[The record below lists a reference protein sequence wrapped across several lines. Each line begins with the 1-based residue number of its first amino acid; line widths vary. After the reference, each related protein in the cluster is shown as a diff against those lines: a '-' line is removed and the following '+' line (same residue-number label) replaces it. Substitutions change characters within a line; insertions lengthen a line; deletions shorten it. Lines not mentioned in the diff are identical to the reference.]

1 MTAAGDVGNQD
12 EEDEPISLGGDDDWE
27 DERDLGPG
35 EFDRDLM
42 DGSWEQQYYSGRLR
56 SMDWRTITIA
66 LGLLAL
72 IGMVVPL
79 FMVFL
84 N

>member
-1 MTAAGDVGNQD
+1 MTAVGDTCD
-12 EEDEPISLGGDDDWE
+12 EDEDDGPISLGGDESWE

-56 SMDWRTITIA
+56 TMDWRNITVA

-72 IGMVVPL
+72 MGMVVPL
-79 FMVFL
+79 LLVFF

>member
-79 FMVFL
+79 FLVFL